1 MQRRTSTL
9 IPGWTL
15 AQPLATGAAIAAGTP
30 EAPVQDV
37 SPVSVIANVSAI
49 TKDSALV
56 CAGSVKQ
63 AADGTWGITYT
74 VTVKNT
80 GTVGGVYDLDD
91 TLAFRCRVRR
101 WRRGGHWLP
110 VRAWPTRSRSV
121 VSVCPRVPWILR
133 PESARLM

>member
-1 MQRRTSTL
+1 M
-9 IPGWTL
+9 

-30 EAPVQDV
+30 AAPVQDV
-37 SPVSVIANVSAI
+37 SLVSVIADVSAI

-56 CAGSVKQ
+56 CAGSGKQ

-91 TLAFRCRVRR
+91 TLRFGAGFGVGVGAAIGCRCE
-101 WRRGGHWLP
+101 RGLHGHGQWCQCAQGCNGYCG
-110 VRAWPTRSRSV
+110 RK
-121 VSVCPRVPWILR
+121 VPG
-133 PESARLM
+133 